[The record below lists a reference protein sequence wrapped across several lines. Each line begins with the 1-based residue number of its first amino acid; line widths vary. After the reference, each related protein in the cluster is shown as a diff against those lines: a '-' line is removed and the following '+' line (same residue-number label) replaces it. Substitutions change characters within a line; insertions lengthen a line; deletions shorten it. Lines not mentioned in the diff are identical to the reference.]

1 MGMKRGFTLIELLVV
16 VAILI
21 ILAAILLPIFANR
34 TEEARIARMAAEIR
48 NMRTAVLM
56 FMADNGRL
64 PTVDY
69 STNPPTE
76 EFLNNPNSL
85 ATWRGPYLEKF
96 PTTTPWG
103 TNLTYNVDTTDNSPW
118 GGTTPT
124 CTGVDLSSYSQVSW
138 LTIAVASTIPVSS
151 IARLD
156 QQLDDGDGTSLNQTG
171 YICVDSTSTP
181 TTIYVFLEGQ
191 P

>member
-1 MGMKRGFTLIELLVV
+1 MRRGFTLIELLVV
-16 VAILI
+16 VASLI

-69 STNPPTE
+69 TTSPPTE

-96 PTTTPWG
+96 LTTSPWG
-103 TNLTYNVDTTDNSPW
+103 TQITYTVDTVSNSPW
-118 GGTTPT
+118 GNGTCSGIT
-124 CTGVDLSSYSQVSW
+124 LSNYSNVSW
-138 LTIAVASTIPVSS
+138 LSIAVANTIPNSS

-156 QQLDDGDGTSLNQTG
+156 QQLDDGDGSNLNQSG
-171 YICVDSTSTP
+171 YICVDDTNTP